1 MRQIFFES
9 FNDYLPFVGKRF
21 CIPRSHLVFLS
32 FTPRGGSRTA
42 ATSKMKYFVIILKD
56 FQPLTII
63 TKRIIL
69 DVAAVLDPPLPT
81 NIQSLKRYDLDFLQT
96 QKQVYN

>member
-1 MRQIFFES
+1 
-9 FNDYLPFVGKRF
+9 
-21 CIPRSHLVFLS
+21 
-32 FTPRGGSRTA
+32 
-42 ATSKMKYFVIILKD
+42 MKYFVIILKD